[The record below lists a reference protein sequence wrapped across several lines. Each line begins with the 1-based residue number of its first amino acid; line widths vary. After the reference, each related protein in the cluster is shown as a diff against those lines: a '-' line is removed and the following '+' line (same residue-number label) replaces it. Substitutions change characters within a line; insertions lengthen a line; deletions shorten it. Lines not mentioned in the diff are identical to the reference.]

1 MKAVAAVPTKEGPS
15 AQVNRVVYL
24 QNLWVAL
31 KREFKLDVLPE
42 HVAITCGW
50 PSRGARGVP
59 FKRKLA
65 EIEMRNWHS
74 SGAEEAFTS
83 VHPQQFRSPEDV
95 SLALLFSM
103 AMKVW
108 GRKQGPTQVGL
119 TRDLEGH
126 IVYAGDAGAATKAV
140 IMHML
145 RTLGALPDGF
155 ADVPYNPRPHIEK
168 TRLLKFVCDVCGDIA
183 RHPLSDKSGGTWRG
197 VHSHG
202 RGRPQGTYSVQPA
215 ATQQA
220 A

>member
-1 MKAVAAVPTKEGPS
+1 MKATAVVPTKEGPS
-15 AQVNRVVYL
+15 AQVNRVLYL
-24 QNLWVAL
+24 QRLWEAL
-31 KREFKLDVLPE
+31 KREFKLDPLPD

-65 EIEMRNWHS
+65 EIEMRSWR
-74 SGAEEAFTS
+74 GTGVEEAFTS

-119 TRDLEGH
+119 TRDAEGH
-126 IVYAGDAGAATKAV
+126 VVYAGDAGAATKAV
-140 IMHML
+140 IMHTL
-145 RTLGALPDGF
+145 RGLGALPEGF
-155 ADVPYNPRPHIEK
+155 ADVPYNPRPRVEK

-183 RHPLSDKSGGTWRG
+183 RHPATDRAGGPWKG

-202 RGRPQGTYSVQPA
+202 RGRPQGTYAIPTASA
-215 ATQQA
+215 QA